1 MMALFNRSDEKGQ
14 GLVEYALILVLVAIV
29 VIAIL
34 RILGPAVGE
43 VFSEVAGA
51 LGHTPITSVSAA
63 RTGNDHG
70 NEVDVNVTVSSNT
83 SVTITDSQS
92 GQSVTTACNGSCTA
106 TLFGVGNA
114 AGRVT
119 VSADTG
125 GTRSASYRAKL

>member
-1 MMALFNRSDEKGQ
+1 MVFFKSNNERGQ

-43 VFSEVAGA
+43 VFSEVAGV

-70 NEVDVNVTVSSNT
+70 NEVDVNVTVSANT

-92 GQSVTTACNGSCTA
+92 GQSVTTACNGSCTV
-106 TLFGVGNA
+106 TLSGVGDD
-114 AGRVT
+114 AGKVT
-119 VSADTG
+119 VSGDTG
-125 GTRSASYRAKL
+125 GTRSASYHAKL

>member
-1 MMALFNRSDEKGQ
+1 MVFFKSNDERGQ

-70 NEVDVNVTVSSNT
+70 NDVDVNVTVSSNT

-92 GQSVTTACNGSCTA
+92 GQSVTIPCNGSCTA
-106 TLFGVGNA
+106 TLSGVGDD
-114 AGRVT
+114 AGKVT

-125 GTRSASYRAKL
+125 GTRSASYHAKL